1 MYILHLSNLSM
12 NPSIMFMCV
21 CCKTK
26 KEVPVETSKGK
37 KASVIP
43 KNSKVSDG
51 PKTDQLTESPN
62 PADIQ
67 PG

>member
-1 MYILHLSNLSM
+1 MEA
-12 NPSIMFMCV
+12 
-21 CCKTK
+21 K

-37 KASVIP
+37 KASVTP
-43 KNSKVSDG
+43 KISKVSDD
-51 PKTDQLTESPN
+51 PKIEQLTESPN